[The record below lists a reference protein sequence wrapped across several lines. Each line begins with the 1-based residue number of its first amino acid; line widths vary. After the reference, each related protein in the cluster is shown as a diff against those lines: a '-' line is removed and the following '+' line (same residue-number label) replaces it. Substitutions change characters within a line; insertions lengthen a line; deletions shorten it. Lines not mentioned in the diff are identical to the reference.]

1 MAARAL
7 LCSSSKRKQ
16 ACTSTKR
23 RRPIKS
29 PPRAGLNLL
38 LVGMGPS
45 RRLRASPAG
54 CRGFRKAFFAP
65 PNVLARWQVMI
76 HARRPGQLAR
86 AKGHRHA
93 RRLPQ
98 AVLCACVACKGCMG
112 GSEMIRNYAVW
123 IIYGYID
130 AANSYNYI
138 QRYII
143 IYSKIRII
151 I

>member
-7 LCSSSKRKQ
+7 LWSSSKRKQ

-98 AVLCACVACKGCMG
+98 GSIVCLCGMQGVHG
-112 GSEMIRNYAVW
+112 GIRDDPKLGSLDNLWVYRCSEFLEL
-123 IIYGYID
+123 
-130 AANSYNYI
+130 
-138 QRYII
+138 
-143 IYSKIRII
+143 YSKIHNNIF
-151 I
+151 